1 MWDPGPAYAC
11 ANASGI
17 LIPSDHSQQWQVVV
31 ATWATM
37 LLSGLRNCLDIVAT
51 RALNVCI
58 LSASASSGARAIP
71 FTALHV
77 ELPFSTSSIYPFGN
91 PHARA
96 CPLTESFV
104 RRAKVLIHQ
113 QTNIVP
119 ALESGFA
126 CALWVATRTV
136 EQAIQLSAYLL

>member
-1 MWDPGPAYAC
+1 MQLSHVGSRPAYAC

-71 FTALHV
+71 FTA
-77 ELPFSTSSIYPFGN
+77 FTSSFRFP
-91 PHARA
+91 PHQSTHLGIPMQGR
-96 CPLTESFV
+96 V
-104 RRAKVLIHQ
+104 R
-113 QTNIVP
+113 
-119 ALESGFA
+119 
-126 CALWVATRTV
+126 
-136 EQAIQLSAYLL
+136 